1 MILRQFPLRIPHR
14 NHKHEL
20 PHKRK
25 TPNNPIKLKLSGISS
40 DSGDFAEK
48 VTAGVGGLLV
58 GRAVL
63 LQGQVDHYGTL
74 AEDQDEEGNHAVEEH
89 VVEQGETV
97 AQEAKLFWVLA
108 QTYRLLVDDVQATW
122 AHQYAMHF
130 VSLLR
135 VVYSR
140 V

>member
-14 NHKHEL
+14 NHQHKL
-20 PHKRK
+20 SHKRK
-25 TPNNPIKLKLSGISS
+25 TPNNSIKLKLSGIGS

-48 VTAGVGGLLV
+48 VTAGVGGLFV
-58 GRAVL
+58 GGAVL
-63 LQGQVDHYGTL
+63 LQRQVDHYGTL
-74 AEDQDEEGNHAVEEH
+74 AEDQDEEGYHAVDQH

-97 AQEAKLFWVLA
+97 AQKAKLFWVLA
-108 QTYRLLVDDVQATW
+108 QAYWLLVDDLQAAW
-122 AHQYAMHF
+122 AHQYAVHL